1 MPAPPPT
8 PPPPSEQATKRHKP
22 QLDARARG
30 ATTAATY
37 IQAALEALQE
47 HTTGT
52 QATTDAVTN
61 TLQSGHSHLT
71 NALECLQAWTGEG
84 GATGVQ
90 LVNNHTE
97 DMEPGGGEE
106 PASSSTRPRGRLAE
120 QRPPSPI
127 NNPDS
132 SNPPPPRP
140 AQDNDTT
147 ATGGWTHHTGGTTN
161 FEEAIRLAQHVR
173 MGWGALNA
181 EERIQDVGAILGLL
195 RQGRRWLGTVV
206 RTSSWALQSMAE
218 ARAPQA
224 EQELLIAA
232 SYPTHPQASHHL
244 QQAQHHMEACL
255 GGEASALATQH
266 NREAEG
272 GEVHPADA
280 LALAAGG
287 EEAPPGPNPG
297 NQLQP
302 TGHPIVRARHILQR
316 LMPFTGGEVQEQLEA
331 ALQALNEWCHNL
343 WGADLLAIEDT
354 RGGSEGAA
362 RVGAAT
368 RGGHAGEGAAEAGGE
383 TNQRDR
389 DLLPDRD
396 NGREKIEA
404 IVTLEAEGGTG
415 GATSSE
421 QGIDGGAPLTPPTQA
436 WQPPPPSSYP
446 QPQTMRRRW
455 EAQMGIAANRR
466 RSKQRRRLAFGQR
479 TRRSRSGGSS
489 YQYKHLTTEAGEEE
503 EDEAGDEDETHRRRR
518 TEPPGGIDLLNVAEE
533 HRRRR
538 AHAPAVRMLDGT
550 SQGEKRKGMV
560 WEWPQL
566 GDSSVSVSIAREKS
580 ASSVYEKARPPQVEY
595 DVAPLEAVMDVFLAT
610 DSNMH
615 KRIFGAKLLKQYKAV
630 KEILLA
636 GDTNRLVAELTFVRI
651 NDLAVPSEP
660 IHILLYLEPLIALI
674 IVANGISIG
683 IQTDPHFENWEG
695 WLYVEMGFVL
705 LLAVELLARILVLG
719 CRAFW
724 CGSEQMWN
732 WFDAFLTSIG
742 VVDVMWQFASTTP
755 PDIVGTLLL
764 RCFRLVRLARVVRVF
779 RLKIMSDLR
788 LMLRGLIAGIWTL
801 ALAFLLLFAVLYV
814 IAGLAS
820 FTIGK
825 DRRVEEL
832 GLREFFYNIPVAMF
846 TTFRCFIGDCNTQ
859 QGRSITSLLTEEFG
873 VPFVLG
879 YVASYMLVAM
889 GIFNVIL
896 AVYVDITMKA
906 AKENDTLTAE
916 QYSRESVRIARATR
930 ELLKKFAAAYHVF
943 HVMGDHGADVAK
955 LEITHA
961 ATLFTDDE
969 IHEDVAITK
978 ELFLLVIQDPA
989 VQALMDELDL
999 PPSRAHLF
1007 EVIDADGSGTLHI
1020 QELVQGLLKLRGEV
1034 NKGDVVAPLLAARSV
1049 QDMVGDLKKASEV
1062 QLDSFRAELS
1072 QHVQMLQSICSV
1084 HWDHPAPERGQ
1095 IRPIGPSLSSLVAPT
1110 RPEAMQADVEL
1121 LPPTPGD
1128 FGVALTPE
1136 DFPAEQP

>member
-1 MPAPPPT
+1 MMTMTMMTKMTKTRRTNRVHRVTRARTRPIPRGTQATRHGNPPPRGGGNRGDEGWEWSQDGPPLLPISKNNQIIFWPGKRGEYLWAFAVADQWKHVPGGQRVRQLGRNTPQGEDQPRPIARGTQGQLRKVKGEDVWVMAVTGVATAEEEEETEPGEQPKEHVPLQQGQLARVDPDIYRTSRITPLPMKPRQGDQRGPDAPQPNYQQGGASSSGHQQPPSQQQQQPHPQNTGTPPATQAYPQQSGSRPSDPAPKRKPAATPPTMPAPPPT

-354 RGGSEGAA
+354 PEPPQQPTPPAWPPQQPRPPQQQPPPRHTAPPPPPPSTGGEARRRRGGSEGAA

-538 AHAPAVRMLDGT
+538 AHA
-550 SQGEKRKGMV
+550 
-560 WEWPQL
+560 
-566 GDSSVSVSIAREKS
+566 
-580 ASSVYEKARPPQVEY
+580 
-595 DVAPLEAVMDVFLAT
+595 
-610 DSNMH
+610 
-615 KRIFGAKLLKQYKAV
+615 
-630 KEILLA
+630 
-636 GDTNRLVAELTFVRI
+636 
-651 NDLAVPSEP
+651 
-660 IHILLYLEPLIALI
+660 
-674 IVANGISIG
+674 
-683 IQTDPHFENWEG
+683 
-695 WLYVEMGFVL
+695 
-705 LLAVELLARILVLG
+705 
-719 CRAFW
+719 
-724 CGSEQMWN
+724 
-732 WFDAFLTSIG
+732 G
-742 VVDVMWQFASTTP
+742 VD
-755 PDIVGTLLL
+755 
-764 RCFRLVRLARVVRVF
+764 
-779 RLKIMSDLR
+779 
-788 LMLRGLIAGIWTL
+788 
-801 ALAFLLLFAVLYV
+801 
-814 IAGLAS
+814 
-820 FTIGK
+820 
-825 DRRVEEL
+825 
-832 GLREFFYNIPVAMF
+832 
-846 TTFRCFIGDCNTQ
+846 
-859 QGRSITSLLTEEFG
+859 
-873 VPFVLG
+873 
-879 YVASYMLVAM
+879 
-889 GIFNVIL
+889 
-896 AVYVDITMKA
+896 
-906 AKENDTLTAE
+906 
-916 QYSRESVRIARATR
+916 
-930 ELLKKFAAAYHVF
+930 
-943 HVMGDHGADVAK
+943 
-955 LEITHA
+955 
-961 ATLFTDDE
+961 
-969 IHEDVAITK
+969 
-978 ELFLLVIQDPA
+978 
-989 VQALMDELDL
+989 
-999 PPSRAHLF
+999 
-1007 EVIDADGSGTLHI
+1007 
-1020 QELVQGLLKLRGEV
+1020 
-1034 NKGDVVAPLLAARSV
+1034 
-1049 QDMVGDLKKASEV
+1049 
-1062 QLDSFRAELS
+1062 
-1072 QHVQMLQSICSV
+1072 
-1084 HWDHPAPERGQ
+1084 
-1095 IRPIGPSLSSLVAPT
+1095 
-1110 RPEAMQADVEL
+1110 
-1121 LPPTPGD
+1121 
-1128 FGVALTPE
+1128 
-1136 DFPAEQP
+1136 